1 MRKHKD
7 EKKSL
12 SLNDDMLNKLRS
24 KKEELKKHE
33 DERLENER
41 QQRIQQRK
49 EREANKS
56 FEELLEESE
65 LDWENFKK

>member
-1 MRKHKD
+1 MSKHKGGK
-7 EKKSL
+7 ESL

-41 QQRIQQRK
+41 QQRIQQKK